1 MWTCA
6 FIKIIIKSFGMAY
19 IIKLDA
25 YNYKISY
32 WESNYKD
39 FHCKIVNSWL
49 PDSVIIFWRFRSNGF
64 ENKGK
69 VLRKVWELWE
79 FASNPVIPRKSGPI
93 YWLRP
98 NSLTFRDITNFKKL
112 LSNAHW
118 LLSYQS
124 IFLILLKSIL
134 KHTNNGF

>member
-1 MWTCA
+1 
-6 FIKIIIKSFGMAY
+6 MAY

-69 VLRKVWELWE
+69 ELWKVWELWE

-93 YWLRP
+93 YLLRP
-98 NSLTFRDITNFKKL
+98 NSLSFRDINSFKKL
-112 LSNAHW
+112 QNNAHW
-118 LLSYQS
+118 LLLYQS
-124 IFLILLKSIL
+124 IFLNIFEIYIKTYKKLIFCFKFYQNYFQLLP
-134 KHTNNGF
+134 